1 MNFPWPFVTARC
13 YRKIDFLLD
22 SLDGVVL
29 PEVFPGFHGLPQE
42 TADADVWAMG
52 HVGIVCCQ
60 DNNVVFSGCRRM
72 LIYDSMTMIILTY
85 DYAILCYIMI
95 YYDILWYIMISYW
108 KILKVLSI
116 VLHVILAIII
126 CLIKSFFCGD
136 WHPGCLKTR
145 TATEMAWFL
154 WTKARLFGLEPWNFM
169 IFPSSWEC
177 HHPNWRTHIFQ
188 RGRYTT
194 N

>member
-72 LIYDSMTMIILTY
+72 FIYDSMTMIILTY

-95 YYDILWYIMISYW
+95 YYDILWYIMIYYDIILKDIESLIHSITCYPCNNYLSH
-108 KILKVLSI
+108 KILLLWWLASRLSQDPHGNRNGMI
-116 VLHVILAIII
+116 SLNKSKTVWFGTMEFYDFPIIL
-126 CLIKSFFCGD
+126 G
-136 WHPGCLKTR
+136 
-145 TATEMAWFL
+145 M
-154 WTKARLFGLEPWNFM
+154 
-169 IFPSSWEC
+169 SSS
-177 HHPNWRTHIFQ
+177 Q
-188 RGRYTT
+188 LT
-194 N
+194 NSYFSEG